1 MVEHDILTIEEV
13 AQYLRLS
20 ERTVYDWANKGTLP
34 CGKLGT
40 TWRFKRSEIERW
52 VDEKLSGK
60 RRQSSGDP
68 QTIKL
73 QDVLSPDRVL
83 LLDTQ
88 SKSEVLDALIDCL
101 SGTPDIKD
109 AKLLREEIFHR
120 EELMSTG
127 IGFNVAVPHVRMDS
141 VTNLVVA
148 VAIAKHGITD
158 YESLDEKPVRII
170 CMVAAR
176 ADQHAQYLKTLA
188 LVSSTLKS
196 ESVREALLEAPDPQA
211 AFLILTQ

>member
-1 MVEHDILTIEEV
+1 MDKHEILTIEEV
-13 AQYLRLS
+13 AQYLRIS
-20 ERTVYDWANKGTLP
+20 ERTAYDWANKGTIP

-52 VDEKLSGK
+52 VDDKLSGN
-60 RRQSSGDP
+60 RTRSSGDT
-68 QTIKL
+68 QIVNL
-73 QDVLSPDRVL
+73 HDVLSPDRVL
-83 LLDTQ
+83 RLDTQ
-88 SKSEVLDALIDCL
+88 SKSEVLNALIDCL
-101 SGTPDIKD
+101 SRTPDIKD

-127 IGFNVAVPHVRMDS
+127 IGFNVAVPHVRLDS
-141 VTNLVVA
+141 VTNLVAA
-148 VAIAKHGITD
+148 VAISKRAITD

-176 ADQHAQYLKTLA
+176 ADQHAQYLKTLG
-188 LVSSTLKS
+188 LVSSTLKA
-196 ESVREALLEAPDPQA
+196 ESVREALLEAPDPQT

>member
-1 MVEHDILTIEEV
+1 MDEHEILTIEEV
-13 AQYLRLS
+13 AQYLRIS
-20 ERTVYDWANKGTLP
+20 ERTAYDWANKGTIP

-52 VDEKLSGK
+52 VDDKLSGK
-60 RRQSSGDP
+60 RTHSPGDT

-83 LLDTQ
+83 LLDTR
-88 SKSEVLDALIDCL
+88 SKSEVLDALIECP
-101 SGTPDIKD
+101 SRTPDVKD

-127 IGFNVAVPHVRMDS
+127 IGFSVAVPHVRIDS
-141 VTNLVVA
+141 VTSLVVA
-148 VAIAKHGITD
+148 VAICKHGITD

-176 ADQHAQYLKTLA
+176 KDQHAQYLKTLG
-188 LVSSTLKS
+188 LVSSILKA
-196 ESVREALLEAPDPQA
+196 ESVRDALLEAPDPQT

>member
-1 MVEHDILTIEEV
+1 MDEHDILTIEEV

-40 TWRFKRSEIERW
+40 TWRFKRLEIERW

-60 RRQSSGDP
+60 RRQPSGDS

-88 SKSEVLDALIDCL
+88 SKSEVLNALIDCL
-101 SGTPDIKD
+101 SGTSDIKD
-109 AKLLREEIFHR
+109 AKRLREEIFHR

-148 VAIAKHGITD
+148 VAIGKHGITD

-188 LVSSTLKS
+188 LVSSTLKA
-196 ESVREALLEAPDPQA
+196 ESVREALLEAPDPQT